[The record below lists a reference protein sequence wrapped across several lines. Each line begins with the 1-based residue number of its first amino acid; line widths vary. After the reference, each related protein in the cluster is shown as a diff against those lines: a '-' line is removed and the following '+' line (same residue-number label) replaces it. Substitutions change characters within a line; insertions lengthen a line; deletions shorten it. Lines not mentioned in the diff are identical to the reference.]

1 MQVKGR
7 EYFSGRVHSF
17 GINKKRASWG
27 MGARVQ
33 MLHRNAMK
41 IIAVPLSSRCKT
53 ILTPASQWKWKKIW
67 KILTI
72 LKVQTILT
80 SAAFSE
86 RVKGENFG
94 GFATC
99 TNWFTNRIVWR
110 TKINWSSQGIVRH
123 PPHQTSTKLGNP
135 PYWTSTRHPPRQ
147 TSTAPDIHH
156 TRQSPHCV

>member
-1 MQVKGR
+1 MRDGSPGANVASECDENYCRSALEQMQNNINPGEPVK
-7 EYFSGRVHSF
+7 V
-17 GINKKRASWG
+17 KVK
-27 MGARVQ
+27 
-33 MLHRNAMK
+33 
-41 IIAVPLSSRCKT
+41 
-53 ILTPASQWKWKKIW
+53 

-86 RVKGENFG
+86 PVKGENFG
-94 GFATC
+94 GFVTC
-99 TNWFTNRIVWR
+99 TNCFTNRIVWR

-156 TRQSPHCV
+156 TRQSTHRV